1 MEHPS
6 DTQDAIVDNPRAAAR
21 RANIKRIRANIPQ
34 GHHNPLDYAVTSR
47 DRSTLHMVQEAVEHN
62 QVMLAYQ
69 PVVQALQQDQPAF
82 YEGLIRVLD
91 ETGRVIPA
99 GDFIDAIE
107 TTETG
112 RLIDCLALEKGL
124 RTLHEQPH
132 IRLSI
137 NMSARSIGYQK
148 WARTLKRGLDRDP
161 TVGERLIL
169 EITESSAMLV
179 PELVVG
185 FMSNLQKRGISFA
198 LDDFGAG
205 FTSFRY
211 LKDFYFDIL
220 KIDGQ
225 FIRGIHDNADN
236 QVITKALLSIAQQFD
251 MFTVAESVERGPDA
265 AYLTSLGIDCLQ
277 GYFFGAPT
285 TNPSWITRDAMRS
298 SA

>member
-185 FMSNLQKRGISFA
+185 FMSNLQRRGISFA